1 MKNFITFVNE
11 SQEDFGRVL
20 TLTMKG
26 EWFHMIASGE
36 KKEEYRIIKP
46 YWNVRLENREYDT
59 VKFRQGYRKDS
70 PVMWV
75 ECKGIQ
81 KGGQGNPDWG
91 WDEECWIIKL
101 GKILKF
107 ENYEQN

>member
-1 MKNFITFVNE
+1 MKKFTNFVNE
-11 SQEDFGRVL
+11 SQEDFGRIL

-26 EWFHMIASGE
+26 EWFKMIASGE

-46 YWNVRLENREYDT
+46 YWDVRLDNREYDT
-59 VKFRQGYRKDS
+59 VKFKQGYRKDS

-75 ECKGIQ
+75 EWKGTQ
-81 KGGQGNPDWG
+81 KGGKGNPAWG
-91 WDEECWIIKL
+91 WDEECYIISL
-101 GKILKF
+101 EKILKI